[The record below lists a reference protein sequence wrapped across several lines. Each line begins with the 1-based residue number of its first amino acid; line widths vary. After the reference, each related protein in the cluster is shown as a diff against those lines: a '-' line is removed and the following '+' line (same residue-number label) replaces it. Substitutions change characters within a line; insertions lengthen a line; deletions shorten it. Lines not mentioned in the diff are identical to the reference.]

1 VGAPELREG
10 GQRNP
15 NFRFPSFG
23 IGVIPFH
30 LCPVE
35 HFPLSFRLSLSNTR
49 ARWRSSSSEHASQ
62 ITLSKIGLSMP
73 AIRLRILAALLGAAF
88 FLIPPPN
95 FVTAQRSAVDTY
107 AIINA
112 RVVPVAG
119 PVIDRGTVVI
129 RDGLIAAVGANI
141 TAPADARVI
150 DGTGLTVY
158 PGLIDSST
166 ALGIPT
172 PSPTPTPTPGGAGSG
187 FGQFRPQTIAISA
200 LNSTQPPGLQPELLA
215 EDFIKPGGEKIEAA
229 RSAGITTALSAQ
241 RQGIW
246 MGQSALI
253 NLAGDTTQQM
263 IVRSPLALHVGF
275 TPLRT
280 GIYPN
285 SLLGVFASLRQM
297 LFDAQRYRQA
307 QQAYERSPRGQRR
320 PNQDRS
326 LAALLPVLDGSMP
339 VVMYADREREISRAL
354 DLAQEFK
361 LRPIIAGGLEA
372 GKVAKRLSEGKVPV
386 LLSLNF
392 PRRTTAALPE
402 ADPEPMRILRER
414 VEAPKTAAKLVA
426 ARVPFAFQSG
436 ELTNMTDFS
445 TNLFR
450 AIENGL
456 SRDDALRA
464 LTIWPAQILGVADR
478 LGTIEAGKIAN
489 LTITRG
495 DLFDR
500 TPKIS
505 HVFIDGRPVDLLP
518 ASVGQAGP
526 ATGTW
531 MLKVNLGSGDLAVT
545 LVLQGEGERLR
556 GSIQGGLGSSEI
568 ANASSGAS
576 GDIRFTVPATF
587 EGQTAEATF
596 AGQITGN
603 EMRGTVNV
611 VGRAPGSFTG
621 TKAGVPAQPIASP
634 TPSETRP
641 AVSANSG
648 LSGTWLINLVVGN
661 QTYPGTLKLEQSG
674 ATITGLF
681 QSPFGTTKLTGG
693 SVDADGFHFVARTS
707 ITGREVEMEVDGNA
721 SGDEIR
727 GTVKSELGFVSFTGT
742 RQR

>member
-1 VGAPELREG
+1 
-10 GQRNP
+10 
-15 NFRFPSFG
+15 
-23 IGVIPFH
+23 
-30 LCPVE
+30 
-35 HFPLSFRLSLSNTR
+35 
-49 ARWRSSSSEHASQ
+49 
-62 ITLSKIGLSMP
+62 MP
-73 AIRLRILAALLGAAF
+73 AIRLLTLAALLACAF
-88 FLIPPPN
+88 VVIQLPN

-107 AIINA
+107 AITNA
-112 RVVPVAG
+112 RVVTVAG

-129 RDGLIAAVGANI
+129 RDGLITAVGANV
-141 TAPADARVI
+141 TAPADARLI

-166 ALGIPT
+166 ALGMPL
-172 PSPTPTPTPGGAGSG
+172 PSPTPTPTPGAPGAG
-187 FGQFRPQTIAISA
+187 FGQFRPQSSAISA

-215 EDFIKPGGEKIEAA
+215 EDFIKPGGEQIEAA
-229 RSAGITTALSAQ
+229 RNAGITTALTSP
-241 RQGIW
+241 RSGIW

-253 NLAGDTTQQM
+253 YLACDTTQQM
-263 IVRSPLALHVGF
+263 IVRSPVALHVGF

-280 GIYPN
+280 GNYPN

-297 LFDAQRYRQA
+297 LLDAQRYREA
-307 QQAYERSPRGQRR
+307 QQTYERSPRGMRR

-326 LAALLPVLDGSMP
+326 LAALLPVLDGTMP

-361 LRPIIAGGLEA
+361 LRPIIVGGLEA
-372 GKVAKRLSEGKVPV
+372 GKIAARLSEGKVPV

-402 ADPEPMRILRER
+402 ADPEPVRILRER

-436 ELTNMTDFS
+436 ALTSMADFS
-445 TNLFR
+445 ANLVR

-500 TPKIS
+500 NPRIA
-505 HVFIDGRPVDLLP
+505 HVFIDGRSIDLKP
-518 ASVGQAGP
+518 EAAAGQAGA

-531 MLKVNLGSGDLAVT
+531 TLNVNLGSGDIAVT
-545 LVLQGEGERLR
+545 LVLQQEGERLR

-568 ANASSGAS
+568 ANASTGAG
-576 GDIRFTVPATF
+576 GDIRFTVPATL
-587 EGQTAEATF
+587 EGQTVEATF
-596 AGQITGN
+596 AGRITGN
-603 EMRGTVNV
+603 EMQGTVNV

-621 TKAGVPAQPIASP
+621 TKAGAPAQPVASP
-634 TPSETRP
+634 TPPGEFRT
-641 AVSANSG
+641 AGSANAD
-648 LSGTWLINLVVGN
+648 LSGTWVINLMVGL
-661 QTYPGTLKLEQSG
+661 QTFPGTLKLEQSAG
-674 ATITGLF
+674 AISGLL

-693 SVDADGFHFVARTS
+693 SVDAGGFHFIAREP
-707 ITGREVEMEVDGNA
+707 IVGRPVEMAVDGSVDGN
-721 SGDEIR
+721 EIR
-727 GTVKSELGFVSFTGT
+727 GTVRSEIGFARFTGT
-742 RQR
+742 KMKGTQ